1 MPLFTRTIS
10 KLLSHPCHYL
20 LAMTAVLAFSGPL
33 AASAQTLLRVNQ
45 TEHPLDAYAVGALR
59 VALEYMEGDYQLDIT
74 QDPITQ
80 TRAIERLESD
90 QMDVMWLS
98 SNKQVEEQL
107 LPVRFPLLK
116 GLLGYRIFIINPES
130 QSRFNRVESFSD
142 LQELTFG
149 QGAGWPDI
157 EILQSND
164 LEVITTSKY
173 DNLFYMVEGGRF
185 DAFPRGV
192 LEPWTELAA
201 RPDLPLAVEENLVL
215 VYTLPFYLFVS
226 PGKPELA
233 QALHEGLDKALAD
246 GRFDQYFYG
255 TDMIEDALTRSN
267 LKSRQ
272 PFPLKNPSLSDQTPL
287 DREGYWLRLEDL

>member
-1 MPLFTRTIS
+1 MRWNVYLKKSALFLVRYCLPGIV
-10 KLLSHPCHYL
+10 
-20 LAMTAVLAFSGPL
+20 ATASVAPL
-33 AASAQTLLRVNQ
+33 AVTAQTMLRVNQ

-59 VALEYMEGDYQLDIT
+59 VALEYIEGDYQLEIT

-80 TRAIERLESD
+80 TRAIERLEAD
-90 QMDVMWLS
+90 QMDVMWLA
-98 SNKQVEEQL
+98 SNREVEEQL
-107 LPVRFPLLK
+107 LPIRFPLLK
-116 GLLGYRIFIINPES
+116 GLLGYRIFIINPAS
-130 QSRFNRVESFSD
+130 QSRFNRVETFAD
-142 LQELTFG
+142 LQQMSFG

-157 EILQSND
+157 AILESNN

-226 PGKPELA
+226 PDKPELA
-233 QALHEGLDKALAD
+233 QALHAALDQALAE
-246 GRFDQYFYG
+246 GRFNEYFYG
-255 TDMIEDALTRSN
+255 TNMIDDALTRSG
-267 LKSRQ
+267 LKDRQ
-272 PFPLKNPSLSDQTPL
+272 PFPLQNPSLSEQTPL
-287 DREGYWLRLEDL
+287 EREGYWLKLESL

>member
-1 MPLFTRTIS
+1 MPWTIHL
-10 KLLSHPCHYL
+10 KKPAQLLVRACQL
-20 LAMTAVLAFSGPL
+20 GVLAI
-33 AASAQTLLRVNQ
+33 AAIASLPVTAQTVLRVNQ

-80 TRAIERLESD
+80 TRAIERLEAD

-98 SNKQVEEQL
+98 ANKQVEEQL

-116 GLLGYRIFIINPES
+116 GLLGYRIFIINPAS
-130 QSRFNRVESFSD
+130 QSRFNQVETFSD
-142 LQELTFG
+142 LQALSFG

-201 RPDLPLAVEENLVL
+201 RPDLPLTVEKNLVL

-226 PGKPELA
+226 PDKPALA
-233 QALHEGLDKALAD
+233 EALHQGLDSALAD
-246 GRFDQYFYG
+246 GRFDEYFYG
-255 TDMIEDALTRSN
+255 TDMIDDALTRSN

-287 DREGYWLRLEDL
+287 ARDDYWLKLENL